1 MCSGCLSRVHWL
13 CSRLRQLDTFLD
25 PQAFLRLFFRGWH
38 QLAEVDLADA
48 ATVGAGQPCFVSC
61 RYLASIPKNQHR
73 RLLHVV
79 HHGLEPL
86 GVGLRFG
93 HSRAGFGD
101 GFEETER
108 ITLFTDPGE
117 VVIDPCAG
125 SGSTIIAASRCDR
138 TGFGFEI
145 KKDFHKAACDWL
157 KREKSQMKFM
167 L

>member
-1 MCSGCLSRVHWL
+1 LRVLGAEFH
-13 CSRLRQLDTFLD
+13 QLDVSPSASTK
-25 PQAFLRLFFRGWH
+25 AVSA
-38 QLAEVDLADA
+38 AEADYSVKIC
-48 ATVGAGQPCFVSC
+48 TLIPFS
-61 RYLASIPKNQHR
+61 RYLASIPKNKHR

-79 HHGLEPL
+79 HHGLEL
-86 GVGLRFG
+86 LLVGLRIG
-93 HSRAGFGD
+93 HSRAGFRD

-108 ITLFTDPGE
+108 IPLFTDPGE

-157 KREKSQMKFM
+157 KREKSQMKLM